1 MRRIILIALALG
13 GLFSSCRSGGDDGF
27 VDVEENQ
34 PVKEEKS
41 NEEIESSYIIG
52 DKIPEILNGTTW
64 KDENGRLKISINFN
78 KLGTIAFSYSV
89 KKPNGGTFGNSYIGV
104 DAYTRI
110 SRAVSEEYKD
120 GLYSITFPTYD
131 EYGSRTFTIEFYIKD
146 AETMVV
152 YLKPPEPLITDGR
165 GCTSFGT
172 GCISE
177 FYEKFHKKNFYLQ
190 FKNTN

>member
-1 MRRIILIALALG
+1 MRRIILITLALG

-27 VDVEENQ
+27 VEVEENQ

-52 DKIPEILNGTTW
+52 DKIPEILNGTIW
-64 KDENGRLKISINFN
+64 KNETGSLKISINFN
-78 KLGTIAFSYSV
+78 KLGTIAFSYGV
-89 KKPNGGTFGNSYIGV
+89 KNPRSNNYTSV
-104 DAYTRI
+104 DAYSRI

-131 EYGSRTFTIEFYIKD
+131 EYGSRTFTIEFYIED

-177 FYEKFHKKNFYLQ
+177 FYKRFHEKNFYLQ
-190 FKNTN
+190 FKSTN

>member
-1 MRRIILIALALG
+1 MRRVILIGLVLG

-27 VDVEENQ
+27 VEVEENQ

-78 KLGTIAFSYSV
+78 TSGTIGF
-89 KKPNGGTFGNSYIGV
+89 NYIAKLPLPIGSIYV
-104 DAYTRI
+104 DAFRSI
-110 SRAVSEEYKD
+110 SSAVSEEYED
-120 GLYSITFPTYD
+120 GLYSITFPVSDYR
-131 EYGSRTFTIEFYIKD
+131 YASRKFTIKFYIKD
-146 AETMVV
+146 NKTMVV
-152 YLKPPEPLITDGR
+152 YLTPPEPLIKSGR
-165 GCTSFGT
+165 GCTSFG
-172 GCISE
+172 GRCISE
-177 FYEKFHKKNFYLQ
+177 FYEKFHKKEFYLE